1 MRPTLSCFHCGEPV
15 PVGTDFQV
23 EIEGKKQPM
32 CCIGCQS
39 VAQAIVAAGAQA
51 FYSQRTGPGLDA
63 QRLEELSPWTDLLD
77 DQDWTQRHVHQAS
90 AEHQL
95 LETTLAIE
103 GLRCGACAWLIEKT
117 LGHTPGVRAARAN
130 ASAERLF
137 LRWDPT
143 VAPLSAIAKRVLA
156 IGYAV
161 LPISSAPI
169 EASRKQADRKA
180 LRRLFIAGLSA
191 AQIMMYAYPEYMEGG
206 GLEDDIRS
214 LMRTASMLITL
225 PVMAYSATPFFDS
238 ARRAL
243 AQGRLNM
250 DVPVSLG
257 LWIAF
262 IASLWSWWT
271 NSGEVYFDSVSM
283 FVFLLLGSRWIEGR
297 VRAKTS
303 AQRQRLATALPSLAH
318 RISPDPGSVAA
329 WNLRCGDTIAVKSGE
344 RIPADGL
351 LQSRETDVDASWLTG
366 ESLPVRVQQGER
378 LTEGAINLGP
388 EIEVLI
394 DTKVAEGT
402 LSRLSQL
409 AEAAA
414 ADRPHWV
421 AWADQIG
428 ARFTA
433 ALLIISA
440 AVTAAFMYSGAP
452 AAVWLPALIAILVVT
467 CPCALSMAGPAAY
480 AAALARLLEQG
491 VAVANATT
499 LERLLRVTD
508 VVFDKT
514 GTLTDPAGSSVK
526 MMFGSTQD
534 QQLAQQLAAASTHP
548 LAKAIATMAPAAAQ
562 TAVMLS
568 SITQHAGLGLSAQRG
583 DTVIRLG
590 SLSFTGQGQ
599 SAAIA
604 ENLCKACTVFLSI
617 NGIITAGFSITD
629 QPRPE
634 AATLLAQLR
643 AQGKTIWCA
652 SGDREDRV
660 QHLAHAIG
668 IDANHALAEQT
679 PDMKQAFVAQCQRE
693 GRIVAMIG
701 DGHNDAPVLAQA
713 DVSLAMQGAAPL
725 AQQKADVYCLRP
737 GLSGVA
743 LAMQTAHR
751 ARLILRQN
759 IIWAVAYNLVAIP
772 FAAAG
777 LITPL
782 LASVGMAASSLLVVL
797 NSSRLL
803 R

>member
-1 MRPTLSCFHCGEPV
+1 MPQGINLY
-15 PVGTDFQV
+15 V
-23 EIEGKKQPM
+23 EIDGNNQPM

-51 FYSQRTGPGLDA
+51 FYSQRSAPGLDA
-63 QRLEELSPWTDLLD
+63 QRLEALSPWTDLLD
-77 DQDWTQRHVHQAS
+77 DQQWTQRHVHQS
-90 AEHQL
+90 DQSNTL

-117 LGHTPGVRAARAN
+117 LGHTPGVHAARAN
-130 ASAERLF
+130 ASTERLF
-137 LRWDPT
+137 IRWDPT

-156 IGYAV
+156 VGYAV

-169 EASRKQADRKA
+169 EASHRQADRTS
-180 LRRLFIAGLSA
+180 LRRLFVAGLSA

-206 GLEDDIRS
+206 GLEDDVRS
-214 LMRTASMLITL
+214 LMRTASMLITV
-225 PVMAYSATPFFDS
+225 PVMVYSATPFFDS

-262 IASLWSWWT
+262 IASLWAWWT
-271 NSGEVYFDSVSM
+271 NTGEVYFDSVSM
-283 FVFLLLGSRWIEGR
+283 FVFLLLGSRWIEAR

-303 AQRQRLATALPSLAH
+303 SQRQRLATALPSLAH
-318 RISPDPGSVAA
+318 RISPDPGPIAA

-351 LQSRETDVDASWLTG
+351 LQSGQTDVDTSWLTG
-366 ESLPVRVQQGER
+366 ESLPVRVQQGGR

-394 DTKVAEGT
+394 DTKVSEGT
-402 LSRLSQL
+402 LARLSQL

-414 ADRPHWV
+414 ADRPQWV
-421 AWADQIG
+421 DWADHIG

-433 ALLIISA
+433 ALLLISA
-440 AVTAAFMYSGAP
+440 GITASFIASGAQ
-452 AAVWLPALIAILVVT
+452 ASVWIPALIAILVVT
-467 CPCALSMAGPAAY
+467 CPCALSMAGPTAY
-480 AAALARLLEQG
+480 AAALAKLLEQG

-499 LERLLRVTD
+499 LEQLLRVTD

-526 MMFGSTQD
+526 MVFGSAQH
-534 QQLAQQLAAASTHP
+534 QELAQQLAASSTHP
-548 LAKAIATMAPAAAQ
+548 LARAIAAMAPLSAQ
-562 TAVMLS
+562 APMLS
-568 SITQHAGLGLSAQRG
+568 SITQHAGLGLSALQG
-583 DTVIRLG
+583 NASIRLG
-590 SLSFTGQGQ
+590 SLSFTSQGQ
-599 SAAIA
+599 DAASIR
-604 ENLCKACTVFLSI
+604 NLPTDCTVFLSVD
-617 NGIITAGFSITD
+617 GHITAGFAITD

-634 AATLLAQLR
+634 ASALIDQLR

-652 SGDREDRV
+652 SGDRQDRV
-660 QHLAHAIG
+660 QQLAQTLG
-668 IDANHALAEQT
+668 LNPSHALAEQT
-679 PDMKQAFVAQCQRE
+679 PAMKQAFVAQLQRE
-693 GRIVAMIG
+693 GHIVAMIG

-737 GLSGVA
+737 GLAGVA
-743 LAMQTAHR
+743 QAMATAHR
-751 ARLILRQN
+751 AHTILRQN
-759 IIWAVAYNLVAIP
+759 LIWAVAYNLVAIP

-777 LITPL
+777 FITPL
-782 LASVGMAASSLLVVL
+782 LASIGMAASSLLVVL

>member
-1 MRPTLSCFHCGEPV
+1 MPQGTNFH
-15 PVGTDFQV
+15 V
-23 EIEGKKQPM
+23 EIDGNHQPM

-39 VAQAIVAAGAQA
+39 VAQAIVAAGAQS
-51 FYSQRTGPGLDA
+51 FYSQRSAPGLDA
-63 QRLEELSPWTDLLD
+63 QRLEALSPWTDLLD
-77 DQDWTQRHVHQAS
+77 DQEWTQRHVHQADQNN
-90 AEHQL
+90 AL

-117 LGHTPGVRAARAN
+117 LSHTPGVHAVRAN
-130 ASAERLF
+130 ASTERLF
-137 LRWDPT
+137 IRWDPT
-143 VAPLSAIAKRVLA
+143 TAPLSKIAKRVLA

-169 EASRKQADRKA
+169 EASRRQADRKS
-180 LRRLFIAGLSA
+180 LRRLFVAGLSA

-206 GLEDDIRS
+206 GLEDDVRS
-214 LMRTASMLITL
+214 LMRTASMLITV
-225 PVMAYSATPFFDS
+225 PVMVYSATPFFDS

-243 AQGRLNM
+243 GQGRLNM

-262 IASLWSWWT
+262 IASLWAWWT
-271 NSGEVYFDSVSM
+271 NTGEVYFDSVSM
-283 FVFLLLGSRWIEGR
+283 FVFLLLGSRWIEAR
-297 VRAKTS
+297 VRDKTS

-318 RISPDPGSVAA
+318 RISPDPGSIAA
-329 WNLRCGDTIAVKSGE
+329 WNLRCGDIIVVKSGE

-351 LQSRETDVDASWLTG
+351 LRSPITDVDTSWLTG
-366 ESLPVRVQQGER
+366 ESLPVRVAQGGR

-388 EIEVLI
+388 EIEVLM
-394 DTKVAEGT
+394 DTKGSEGT
-402 LSRLSQL
+402 LARLSQL

-414 ADRPHWV
+414 ADRPQWV
-421 AWADQIG
+421 AWADRIG

-433 ALLIISA
+433 ALLLISGGIT
-440 AVTAAFMYSGAP
+440 AVFVASGAQ
-452 AAVWLPALIAILVVT
+452 ASEWIPALIAILVVT
-467 CPCALSMAGPAAY
+467 CPCALSMAGPTAY

-491 VAVANATT
+491 VAVANAAT

-526 MMFGSTQD
+526 MVFGSAQD
-534 QQLAQQLAAASTHP
+534 QALAQQIAAASTHP
-548 LAKAIATMAPAAAQ
+548 LARAIAAIAPWPAQ
-562 TAVMLS
+562 PPNLS
-568 SITQHAGLGLSAQRG
+568 AITQHAGLGLSGLQG
-583 DTVIRLG
+583 DVVIRLG
-590 SLSFTGQGQ
+590 SLSFTAQGQ
-599 SAAIA
+599 SASASD
-604 ENLCKACTVFLSI
+604 LPTDCTVFLSI
-617 NGIITAGFSITD
+617 NGQVTAGFAITD

-634 AATLLAQLR
+634 AAALIEQLR
-643 AQGKTIWCA
+643 TQGKTIWCA
-652 SGDREDRV
+652 SGDRQDRV
-660 QHLAHAIG
+660 QQLAKTLG
-668 IDANHALAEQT
+668 LNPSHALAEQT
-679 PDMKQAFVAQCQRE
+679 PAMKQTFVAQRQRE

-737 GLSGVA
+737 GLFGVA
-743 LAMQTAHR
+743 QAMETAHR
-751 ARLILRQN
+751 ARKILRQN
-759 IIWAVAYNLVAIP
+759 LTWAVAYNLVAIP

-777 LITPL
+777 FITPL
-782 LASVGMAASSLLVVL
+782 LASIGMAASSLLVVL